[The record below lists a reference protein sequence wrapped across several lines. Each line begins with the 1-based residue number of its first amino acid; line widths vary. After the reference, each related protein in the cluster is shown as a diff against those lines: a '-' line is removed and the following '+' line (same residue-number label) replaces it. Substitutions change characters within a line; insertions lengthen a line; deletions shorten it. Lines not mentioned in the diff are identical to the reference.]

1 MPEHAPQSS
10 TVSTH
15 PPKGRSMGGVYQPQL
30 DGLRALAI
38 MGVLLHHFGL
48 HIPHFLEYGPIAVRI
63 FFALT
68 GYFITIWLWKAEDAA
83 RAAGVSVWRELPVFH
98 GRRLLR
104 IVPALYLSLLVAV
117 VFGIGAVRQDLP
129 WHLFFAS
136 NFYVVHIG
144 YWPPAISHLWSLSV
158 QEQFYLLWPVV
169 ILLVPRRWFLPVLA
183 AAVAVAFSYR
193 LYCVTH
199 EVNPIIRW
207 TMLPG
212 SLDSF
217 ATGGFVAWLA
227 RGKVGTA
234 VMTEKQRWGWGAVA
248 IVCLFIGRSLRSVPQ
263 DSPWLATVELWEA
276 VFIGWLI
283 LSTAQGWRGTFGKF
297 LSLPPLAYI
306 GKISLGIYLYHVLV
320 HILLGPWLNAAG
332 ITPEAHNTLRV
343 FLLAGLAI
351 GAAALSWHFFEQP
364 LARLKPA
371 VVGRKGSRK
380 G

>member
-1 MPEHAPQSS
+1 MPERPAISN

-30 DGLRALAI
+30 DGLRAVAI
-38 MGVLLHHFGL
+38 MGVLFHHFGL

-68 GYFITIWLWKAEDAA
+68 GYFITMWLWKAEDAA
-83 RAAGVSVWRELPVFH
+83 RAGGISIWRELPVFH

-104 IVPALYLSLLVAV
+104 IVPPLYLSLVIAAV
-117 VFGIGAVRQDLP
+117 LAIGAVRQDLP

-158 QEQFYLLWPVV
+158 QEQFYLVWPVV
-169 ILLVPRRWFLPVLA
+169 ILLTPRRWFLRVLLG
-183 AAVAVAFSYR
+183 AVIVAFSYR
-193 LYCVTH
+193 LFCVMN
-199 EVNPIIRW
+199 EINPVIRW

-217 ATGGFVAWLA
+217 ATGGFIAWLA
-227 RGKVGTA
+227 KGKIGT
-234 VMTEKQRWGWGAVA
+234 VIMTERQRWGWGAVA
-248 IVCLFIGRSLRSVPQ
+248 FACLLVGRSLRGVPQ
-263 DSPWLATVELWEA
+263 NSPWLATVELWEA

-283 LSTAQGWRGTFGKF
+283 ASTAQGWRGPLGRF
-297 LSLPPLAYI
+297 LSLRPLVYV
-306 GKISLGIYLYHVLV
+306 GQISLGIYLYHVLV
-320 HILLGPWLNAAG
+320 HILLGPWLNAMG

-343 FLLAGLAI
+343 MLLAMLSV
-351 GAAALSWHFFEQP
+351 GAAALSWHLLEKP
-364 LARLKPA
+364 LARFKPGL
-371 VVGRKGSRK
+371 VRKK
-380 G
+380 KAAA